1 MIFDTVKNIETYA
14 HMNSRIYEGLKL
26 LREDYSQTADGR
38 YEVDGENLFYS
49 IQSYETKEEND
60 FPESHRKYADIQ
72 CVLDGTEQIG
82 VGALERMEQL
92 EAYPERDFYVN
103 RGTVDYVTLKP
114 GNFVVLFPQDAHAPG
129 IAPDGKPAPCRKIV
143 VKVLL

>member
-1 MIFDTVKNIETYA
+1 M
-14 HMNSRIYEGLKL
+14 
-26 LREDYSQTADGR
+26 
-38 YEVDGENLFYS
+38 
-49 IQSYETKEEND
+49 
-60 FPESHRKYADIQ
+60 
-72 CVLDGTEQIG
+72 
-82 VGALERMEQL
+82 
-92 EAYPERDFYVN
+92 N